1 MLHAGAVTGPGGAVV
16 IRGSAGAGKS
26 TLVAAAYRSGLGVL
40 GDESVLAARSDPD
53 DLLSAVRDIT
63 VLPDARSIL
72 GLDDALTAPAGGS
85 EDKRRLDLFASS
97 TPAVRRARRVAT
109 VLLGSRNGGPA
120 RLEPLPP
127 EAFLRRVPSRERSRR
142 SGGAERRSTLPST
155 GHGAA
160 RTGCRARRISR
171 GAVALLTDLVSRP
184 AAGEARVSH
193 GSAEH
198 PSVLLA
204 HSYYMR
210 YDTKQSR
217 KMKPYPPL
225 STLIAAGLLRREG
238 QHFAFFDSML
248 SDGVDEFRDLLHA
261 ARPKVVGLLE
271 DNFNFL
277 TKMCTTRMRE
287 AAFEMIAAAKS
298 AGARVV
304 VNGSDAID
312 QTAAYLHVGAD
323 AVILGEAEET
333 FLDVTNRY
341 SDDLECRSLP
351 GSGPGDCGA
360 MPRRGLRFAGRP
372 RRHSIRDLDAL
383 PFPAWDLIDVERYRV
398 AWTAAHG
405 RLSWNV
411 CTSRGC
417 PYACNW
423 CAKPVFGRR
432 YTQRTAANVAE
443 ELAQLRRAVAPD
455 HVWFADDIFGITPR
469 WIESFAAEV
478 RSRGAVVPFTMQ
490 SRVNLMTPSAVE
502 ALAEARCEEV
512 WMGVESGAQHVLDAM
527 DKGTTLDEVREGT
540 RRLKQHGIRACWFVQ
555 LGYPGE
561 DWDAILQT
569 RDLIRD
575 EQPDDIGVSVA
586 YPLPGDAVLRPG
598 AHGSPGQGQ
607 LVRQRRSG
615 DDVPGRLLDRLLSRD
630 SRPATRR
637 GERSGGRCRSHGGR
651 VRQALDGAGAP

>member
-1 MLHAGAVTGPGGAVV
+1 
-16 IRGSAGAGKS
+16 
-26 TLVAAAYRSGLGVL
+26 
-40 GDESVLAARSDPD
+40 
-53 DLLSAVRDIT
+53 
-63 VLPDARSIL
+63 
-72 GLDDALTAPAGGS
+72 
-85 EDKRRLDLFASS
+85 
-97 TPAVRRARRVAT
+97 
-109 VLLGSRNGGPA
+109 
-120 RLEPLPP
+120 
-127 EAFLRRVPSRERSRR
+127 
-142 SGGAERRSTLPST
+142 
-155 GHGAA
+155 
-160 RTGCRARRISR
+160 
-171 GAVALLTDLVSRP
+171 
-184 AAGEARVSH
+184 VSH
-193 GSAEH
+193 SSPGH

-210 YDTKQSR
+210 YDPKQSR

-225 STLIAAGLLRREG
+225 STLIAAALLRREG

-248 SDGVDEFRDLLHA
+248 SEGVDEFRDLLHA
-261 ARPKVVGLLE
+261 ARPRIVGILE

-304 VNGSDAID
+304 INGSDAID
-312 QTAAYLHVGAD
+312 QTAGYLHVGAD

-333 FLDVTNRY
+333 FLDVTSRW
-341 SDDLECRSLP
+341 SDDRDADLTQIP
-351 GSGPGDCGA
+351 GLAIAGHAAAPSSI
-360 MPRRGLRFAGRP
+360 RRTPA
-372 RRHSIRDLDAL
+372 RRSIRDLDAL
-383 PFPAWDLIDVERYRV
+383 PFPAWDLIDVEQYRV

-432 YTQRTAANVAE
+432 YTQRSAATVAE

-469 WIESFAAEV
+469 WIEAFAGEV
-478 RSRGAVVPFTMQ
+478 RSRGVAVPFSMQ
-490 SRVNLMTPSAVE
+490 SRVDLMTPSAVE

-527 DKGTTLDEVREGT
+527 DKGTTLDEIREGT
-540 RRLKQHGIRACWFVQ
+540 RRVKQHGIRACWFVQ

-561 DWDAILQT
+561 DWSAILQT

-586 YPLPGDAVLRPG
+586 YPLPGTPFY
-598 AHGSPGQGQ
+598 
-607 LVRQRRSG
+607 
-615 DDVPGRLLDRLLSRD
+615 
-630 SRPATRR
+630 
-637 GERSGGRCRSHGGR
+637 ER
-651 VRQALDGAGAP
+651 VRMDLSGKANWSDSDDLAMMFQGAYATDFYREIRDLLHEEVNARAGGGPRSREFDARWSGLERREAEHRSTEQLPIKRAVG

>member
-1 MLHAGAVTGPGGAVV
+1 
-16 IRGSAGAGKS
+16 
-26 TLVAAAYRSGLGVL
+26 
-40 GDESVLAARSDPD
+40 
-53 DLLSAVRDIT
+53 
-63 VLPDARSIL
+63 
-72 GLDDALTAPAGGS
+72 
-85 EDKRRLDLFASS
+85 
-97 TPAVRRARRVAT
+97 
-109 VLLGSRNGGPA
+109 
-120 RLEPLPP
+120 
-127 EAFLRRVPSRERSRR
+127 
-142 SGGAERRSTLPST
+142 
-155 GHGAA
+155 
-160 RTGCRARRISR
+160 
-171 GAVALLTDLVSRP
+171 
-184 AAGEARVSH
+184 VSH
-193 GSAEH
+193 GSPEH

-210 YDTKQSR
+210 YDPKQSR

-225 STLIAAGLLRREG
+225 STLIAAGLLRQERLP
-238 QHFAFFDSML
+238 FAFFDSML
-248 SDGVDEFRDLLHA
+248 SEGVEEFRDLLHA
-261 ARPKVVGLLE
+261 VRPTVVGLLE

-277 TKMCTTRMRE
+277 TKMCTTRMRQ

-333 FLDVTNRY
+333 FLDVTARW
-341 SDDLECRSLP
+341 SDDPNADLSQVPGLAVAGPAAARS
-351 GSGPGDCGA
+351 SI
-360 MPRRGLRFAGRP
+360 RRTPA
-372 RRHSIRDLDAL
+372 RRSIRDLDAL
-383 PFPAWDLIDVERYRV
+383 PFPAWDLIDVEQYRV

-411 CTSRGC
+411 NTSRGC

-432 YTQRTAANVAE
+432 YTQRSAANVAE
-443 ELAQLRRAVAPD
+443 ELSQLRRAVAPD

-469 WIESFAAEV
+469 WIETFAAEV
-478 RSRGAVVPFTMQ
+478 RARGAALPFSMQ
-490 SRVNLMTPSAVE
+490 SRVDLMTSSAVG

-527 DKGTTLDEVREGT
+527 DKGTTLDEIHEGT

-561 DWDAILQT
+561 DWSAILQT

-586 YPLPGDAVLRPG
+586 YPLPGTPFYERVRMDLRGKANWSDSDDLAMLFQG
-598 AHGSPGQGQ
+598 AYATDFYREIRDLLHQEVNARVAGGQPPAGGFDPVWAA
-607 LVRQRRSG
+607 LERREVAHRS
-615 DDVPGRLLDRLLSRD
+615 
-630 SRPATRR
+630 R
-637 GERSGGRCRSHGGR
+637 GEQRARRTG
-651 VRQALDGAGAP
+651 

>member
-1 MLHAGAVTGPGGAVV
+1 MTL
-16 IRGSAGAGKS
+16 S
-26 TLVAAAYRSGLGVL
+26 TA
-40 GDESVLAARSDPD
+40 D
-53 DLLSAVRDIT
+53 
-63 VLPDARSIL
+63 
-72 GLDDALTAPAGGS
+72 
-85 EDKRRLDLFASS
+85 
-97 TPAVRRARRVAT
+97 
-109 VLLGSRNGGPA
+109 
-120 RLEPLPP
+120 
-127 EAFLRRVPSRERSRR
+127 
-142 SGGAERRSTLPST
+142 
-155 GHGAA
+155 
-160 RTGCRARRISR
+160 
-171 GAVALLTDLVSRP
+171 
-184 AAGEARVSH
+184 
-193 GSAEH
+193 H

-210 YDTKQSR
+210 YDPKQSR

-225 STLIAAGLLRREG
+225 STLIAGALLRREG

-248 SDGVDEFRDLLHA
+248 SEGVDEFRDLLHA

-304 VNGSDAID
+304 VNSSDAID

-333 FLDVTNRY
+333 FLDVTTRWG
-341 SDDLECRSLP
+341 DDPDADLSQVPGLAIAGPAAARS
-351 GSGPGDCGA
+351 SI
-360 MPRRGLRFAGRP
+360 RRTPA
-372 RRHSIRDLDAL
+372 RHSIRELDAL

-423 CAKPVFGRR
+423 CAKPIFGRR
-432 YTQRTAANVAE
+432 YTQRSAANVAE
-443 ELAQLRRAVAPD
+443 ELAHLRRAVAPD

-469 WIESFAAEV
+469 WIEAFAAEV
-478 RSRGAVVPFTMQ
+478 RARGAAVPFSMQ
-490 SRVNLMTPSAVE
+490 SRVNLMTPSAVH

-527 DKGTTLDEVREGT
+527 DKGTTLDEIREGT
-540 RRLKQHGIRACWFVQ
+540 RCLKAHGIRACWFVQ

-561 DWDAILQT
+561 DWNAILQT

-575 EQPDDIGVSVA
+575 EEPDDIGVSVA
-586 YPLPGDAVLRPG
+586 YPLPGTPFYD
-598 AHGSPGQGQ
+598 
-607 LVRQRRSG
+607 
-615 DDVPGRLLDRLLSRD
+615 
-630 SRPATRR
+630 
-637 GERSGGRCRSHGGR
+637 R
-651 VRQALDGAGAP
+651 VRMDLRGKANWSDSDDLAMMFQGAYSTDFYREIRDLLHEEVNARIDGGGAPRDFDAHWSALERRETLHRSTESPPISRAVG